1 MGYVP
6 FVPGPPVS
14 VPPFQIGERRTKS
27 EKVYHAVMSDPAP
40 LLPAPTPAPAPT
52 PTPDPTAL
60 TPPAALVIPP
70 NPGETVTS
78 LLTRTTYTMG
88 EKIGEGFFGLVFS
101 CVDVWNNNLA
111 VKVLK
116 GKAPYEVIEKAAR
129 DEFEKLMVVRHPYI
143 TYVFDV
149 FHLDETIYIVTER
162 CHCPLSHLFSLDS
175 FDGKLWIRAIAR
187 CLLQAVNYLHL
198 HGYVHQDIHVN
209 NVFAAFARDEL
220 IENPQA
226 ALNFKLGDLG
236 VAKLISEVDATNT
249 RAQWMLPPE
258 VLDPKE
264 FGPMDHRI
272 DIYHCGLLFLHLLNG
287 SEIRFT
293 NEEILSGKPRELAL
307 QLPAP
312 YSFAL
317 EKALRRH
324 VAARTETAMELWRDL
339 SSAAALPAPPQP
351 EQMALPTGPPIS
363 VDPDTQ
369 V

>member
-1 MGYVP
+1 
-6 FVPGPPVS
+6 
-14 VPPFQIGERRTKS
+14 
-27 EKVYHAVMSDPAP
+27 MSDPAP
-40 LLPAPTPAPAPT
+40 LVPVPFPAPHATPAPEPT
-52 PTPDPTAL
+52 EITR
-60 TPPAALVIPP
+60 PAALVVPP
-70 NPGETVTS
+70 NPGETITS

-88 EKIGEGFFGLVFS
+88 EKIGEGFFGLVFE
-101 CVDVWNNNLA
+101 CVDVWDNNLA

-129 DEFEKLMVVRHPYI
+129 EEFEKLMVVRHPYV

-149 FHLDETIYIVTER
+149 FHLEETIYIVTER
-162 CHCPLSHLFSLDS
+162 CHCPLSRLFALEG
-175 FDGKLWIRAIAR
+175 FDGKIWIRAIAR

-198 HGYVHQDIHVN
+198 HGYVHQDIHIN

-220 IENPQA
+220 MDNTPG

-249 RAQWMLPPE
+249 RAQGMFPPE
-258 VLDPKE
+258 VLNPTE

-287 SEIRFT
+287 AEIRFS
-293 NEEILSGKPRELAL
+293 NEEILAGKPRELAL

-339 SSAAALPAPPQP
+339 SSAAALPVPEP
-351 EQMALPTGPPIS
+351 EQMALPTGPAIP
-363 VDPDTQ
+363 VDPEPLA
-369 V
+369 

>member
-1 MGYVP
+1 
-6 FVPGPPVS
+6 
-14 VPPFQIGERRTKS
+14 
-27 EKVYHAVMSDPAP
+27 MSDPAP
-40 LLPAPTPAPAPT
+40 LSPSPTPALEQ
-52 PTPDPTAL
+52 TAAA
-60 TPPAALVIPP
+60 PPAALVIPP

-116 GKAPYEVIEKAAR
+116 SKAPYEVIEKAAR
-129 DEFEKLMVVRHPYI
+129 DEFEKLMVVRHPYV
-143 TYVFDV
+143 TYVFDL

-162 CHCPLSHLFSLDS
+162 CYCPLSNLFALHG

-198 HGYVHQDIHVN
+198 HGYVHQDIHLN

-220 IENPQA
+220 IENPHG

-236 VAKLISEVDATNT
+236 VAKLLSEVDATNT
-249 RAQWMLPPE
+249 RAEWMFPPE
-258 VLDPKE
+258 VLDSKE

-293 NEEILSGKPRELAL
+293 QAEILAGRPRELAL

-339 SSAAALPAPPQP
+339 SSAAALPAPEP
-351 EQMALPTGPPIS
+351 EQMALPTVPPS
-363 VDPDTQ
+363 DFNSSE
-369 V
+369 

>member
-1 MGYVP
+1 
-6 FVPGPPVS
+6 
-14 VPPFQIGERRTKS
+14 
-27 EKVYHAVMSDPAP
+27 MSDPAP
-40 LLPAPTPAPAPT
+40 LPPPTPATDETPVLPAPDPT
-52 PTPDPTAL
+52 PTPDSTAL
-60 TPPAALVIPP
+60 RPPAAVVVPH
-70 NPGETVTS
+70 NAGETITS
-78 LLTRTTYTMG
+78 LLTRTTYTFG
-88 EKIGEGFFGLVFS
+88 EKIGEGFFGMVFS

-129 DEFEKLMVVRHPYI
+129 DEFEKLMVVRHPYV
-143 TYVFDV
+143 TYVFDL

-162 CHCPLSHLFSLDS
+162 CHCPLSLLFSLEG

-220 IENPQA
+220 MDNPQA

-272 DIYHCGLLFLHLLNG
+272 DIYHCGLLFLNLLNG
-287 SEIRFT
+287 AEIRFT
-293 NEEILSGKPRELAL
+293 NEEILSGKPRDLAL

-339 SSAAALPAPPQP
+339 SSAAALPAPEP
-351 EQMALPTGPPIS
+351 EQMSLPSGPPIT
-363 VDPDTQ
+363 VEPDKPA
-369 V
+369 